1 MKEVSAVSA
10 KIQTS
15 NVSHGEPLTL
25 TTLSYLCIGL
35 FVQSH
40 TSLLTEQNDLAI
52 FHYSTRK
59 TCSDT
64 CNGKRVGK
72 PEQQT
77 EFLKLNCFMLQ
88 ISQDSPNL
96 KRSYMFVR
104 KLD

>member
-77 EFLKLNCFMLQ
+77 GRVLKVELFHVANITRQ
-88 ISQDSPNL
+88 S
-96 KRSYMFVR
+96 
-104 KLD
+104 